1 MKYIGVSGSRDFT
14 DEKTL
19 FEMLDKLHDT
29 YKFITL
35 VSGGARG
42 ADSLAKKYA
51 TLNHVN
57 IIEYLPDYSKGPM
70 APMMRN
76 GDIANKCDILVACIV
91 KSLPCNGTMDTVRK
105 TGDLNK
111 QIILIR
117 S

>member
-14 DEKTL
+14 DEKAL
-19 FEMLDKLHDT
+19 FNMLDSLRHQ
-29 YKFITL
+29 YGYITL

-42 ADSLAKKYA
+42 ADSLAKKYSI
-51 TLNHVN
+51 LCNVN

-91 KSLPCNGTMDTVRK
+91 KSLPFNGTMDTVRK